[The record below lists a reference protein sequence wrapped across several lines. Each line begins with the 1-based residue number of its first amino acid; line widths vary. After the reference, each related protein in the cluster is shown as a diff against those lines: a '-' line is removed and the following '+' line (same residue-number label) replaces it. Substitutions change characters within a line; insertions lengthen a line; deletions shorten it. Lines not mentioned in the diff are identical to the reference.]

1 MDHRA
6 PNCQQLIN
14 IYLLNIEAC
23 YSDSF
28 VGVPSSRIM
37 QHSEHWRRQGA
48 GKSKQFKTG
57 VCRWGMRVLA
67 VGES

>member
-1 MDHRA
+1 MFIDMDHRA

-37 QHSEHWRRQGA
+37 QHSVRAPE
-48 GKSKQFKTG
+48 KTRSRE
-57 VCRWGMRVLA
+57 VKTVQDRCL
-67 VGES
+67 